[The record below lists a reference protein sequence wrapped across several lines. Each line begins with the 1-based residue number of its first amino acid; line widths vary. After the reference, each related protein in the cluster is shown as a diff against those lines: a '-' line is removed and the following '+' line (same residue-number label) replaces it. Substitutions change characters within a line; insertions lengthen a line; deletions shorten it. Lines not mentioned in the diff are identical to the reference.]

1 MLLPFVRELFADVEK
16 LPAFT
21 RVASHLKEG
30 TGRIGVSGLTPT
42 AKALLLVLF
51 QRAAGRP
58 LIFVTNDN
66 RAVEDFVPVL
76 RGFAELTSACD
87 PESVVALPAR
97 DVLPYQNLSPHP
109 ELQEER
115 ATALWKIATGTASIV
130 VTAVAAAAIRLR
142 AADYYTDLARRLRRG
157 ESFDIDTLLA
167 HLNTVGY
174 VSTDVVEMPG
184 QYTSRGGILDVYS
197 PEADRPLRVEFFGDE
212 VDSIR
217 KFDPASQRSST
228 PVDEA
233 LLLPLT
239 ETPVHEELLG
249 AIHTRLSGKRIVAS
263 GAPGS
268 EETVEAAVRSGGVTV
283 FPGWE
288 FYAPVAGAQ
297 SNLFDLLPRAA
308 VLLDEPDQLRQELD
322 RFWTRVGEAHER
334 SGVGNLVRPEELYL
348 PPDDWWDQ
356 IARLRGADL
365 EHLGITRLQNQDQ
378 DQDEDQDQN
387 QNQNQNKDEPER
399 EDRAITFLAQPAPR
413 FHGAVPAMLEAVQ
426 KLTAEGRQVLLA
438 VPNTGEIERLA
449 DMFTEYNVSFRLG
462 SRTRSGESYAD
473 ETSYFAGE
481 VFTTTL
487 AKAYIPDG
495 VLFPEAHLA
504 IFGGRDL
511 FDESDA
517 VASRPQRQKSKV
529 SAFLSD
535 FRDLQV
541 GDYVVHVEHGIGQY
555 QGLKEINHGDGPAE
569 FMLLEFAEA
578 ARLYVPLTRLDLVQK
593 YRSSEGAK
601 PALSH
606 LGTAAWT
613 KTKARVRKAMKD
625 MADELLK
632 LYAERK
638 TAEGHAFPP
647 GTEWFREFEDAF
659 EFSETE
665 DQAQAIKDVVRDME
679 TAQPMDR
686 LLCGDVGYGK
696 TEVAMRAAFKAV
708 SDNKQVAVLAP
719 TTVLAFQHYE
729 TFKQRFAAFPVTIE
743 MISRF
748 RNAKQQKD
756 ILQKTETGK
765 IDVLIGTHRILSKD
779 LKFSDL
785 GLLIVDEEQRFGV
798 RHKER
803 IKQMRKQV
811 DVLTMSATPIPRTL
825 HMSLVGLRD
834 MSVIE
839 TPPKDRMAIQTVVAN
854 WDEKLIQS
862 ALEQELER
870 GGQVYFVHNRVDS
883 IWEIAAKLQTLVPK
897 ARITVGHGQM
907 SEGELEKVMLK
918 FMHHEA
924 DILVATTI
932 IENGLDIPLCNTIL
946 INRADRL
953 GLSELY
959 QLRGRVGRSNRRAYA
974 YLLLPPEIELTPIAR
989 RRLAA
994 LKEFSDLGAG
1004 FKIAALDLELRGAG
1018 NLLGGEQSGHIE
1030 AIGFELYTQMLERA
1044 VREMKGEAAP
1054 DEAETQLNLGLNIRV
1069 PGDYI
1074 PEENQRLQMYKR
1086 VARVETESQLS
1097 DVAAELE
1104 DRYGPPPP
1112 AVRNLLDYA
1121 SLKLL
1126 CMRVGV
1132 NSIERKRDFV
1142 SFKFRQTAIVDPEQL
1157 ARFVSAQ
1164 RGAQFTPDGMLKF
1177 VLKPAAAQEVL
1188 RALRAI
1194 LEQLATVE
1202 TTSEVRSPATESIS

>member
-1 MLLPFVRELFADVEK
+1 MLLPFVRELFVDVEK
-16 LPAFT
+16 LPAFA

-30 TGRIGVSGLTPT
+30 TERIRVSGLTPT
-42 AKALLLVLF
+42 AKALLLVQL

-58 LIFVTNDN
+58 LIFVVNDN
-66 RAVEDFVPVL
+66 RAVEDFLPVL
-76 RGFAELTSACD
+76 RGFSELTSAGD
-87 PESVVALPAR
+87 PDSIISLPAR
-97 DVLPYQNLSPHP
+97 DVLPFQNLSPHP

-115 ATALWKIATGTASIV
+115 ATALWKIATGSVSIV
-130 VTAVAAAAIRLR
+130 ISPIAATAIRLR
-142 AADYYTDLARRLRRG
+142 SNEYYSDLARTIRRG
-157 ESFDIDTLLA
+157 ESFDLDALLA

-174 VSTDVVEMPG
+174 TATDVVEMPG
-184 QYTSRGGILDVYS
+184 QYAVRGGILDVYS
-197 PEADRPLRVEFFGDE
+197 PEADRPLRIEFFGDE
-212 VDSIR
+212 ADSIR
-217 KFDPASQRSST
+217 KFDPSSQRSSN

-239 ETPVHEELLG
+239 ETPVSEHLLG
-249 AIHTRLSGKRIVAS
+249 AIHTRLSGKRIV
-263 GAPGS
+263 GN
-268 EETVEAAVRSGGVTV
+268 EEIVEAAVRAGGVNV

-288 FYAPVAGAQ
+288 FYTPVAGAD
-297 SNLFDLLPRAA
+297 STIFDLIPHAA
-308 VLLDEPDQLRQELD
+308 VLLDETDQLKQEFD
-322 RFWTRVGEAHER
+322 RFWTRVAEAHER
-334 SGVGNLVRPEELYL
+334 SGVGNLVRPEDLYL
-348 PPDDWWDQ
+348 PPEDWWHKTST
-356 IARLRGADL
+356 LPGADI
-365 EHLGITRLQNQDQ
+365 EHLGITRSLD
-378 DQDEDQDQN
+378 DAAEVS
-387 QNQNQNKDEPER
+387 
-399 EDRAITFLAQPAPR
+399 FLSQPSPR
-413 FHGAVPAMLEAVQ
+413 FHGAIPAMLEEVQ
-426 KLTAEGRQVLLA
+426 KLNSDGKRVLFA
-438 VPNTGEIERLA
+438 VPNTGEVERLA
-449 DMFTEYNVSFRLG
+449 DVFTEYNVSFRLG

-481 VFTTTL
+481 ILTTTL
-487 AKAYIPDG
+487 ATAYIPEG
-495 VLFPEAHLA
+495 VLLPDANLA
-504 IFGGRDL
+504 IFGSRDL
-511 FDESDA
+511 FDESDT
-517 VASRPQRQKSKV
+517 VASRPQRSKSKV

-555 QGLKEINHGDGPAE
+555 HGLKEINHGDGPAE
-569 FMLLEFAEA
+569 FMLLEFADA

-601 PALSH
+601 PVLSH
-606 LGTAAWT
+606 LGTQAWS
-613 KTKARVRKAMKD
+613 KTKSRVKKAMKD

-638 TAEGHAFPP
+638 TAVGHAFPP
-647 GTEWFREFEDAF
+647 GNEWFREFEDAF
-659 EFSETE
+659 EFNETE
-665 DQAQAIKDVVRDME
+665 DQAQAIKDVIKDME
-679 TAQPMDR
+679 SSQPMDR

-696 TEVAMRAAFKAV
+696 TEVSMRAAFKAIA
-708 SDNKQVAVLAP
+708 DNKQVAVLAP

-729 TFKQRFAAFPVTIE
+729 TFKQRFAPFPYHH
-743 MISRF
+743 
-748 RNAKQQKD
+748 RNDQPLPFSETAKE
-756 ILQKTETGK
+756 ILQKTEAGK

-779 LKFSDL
+779 IKFSDL

-839 TPPKDRMAIQTVVAN
+839 TPPKDRMAIQTVVAS

-862 ALEQELER
+862 SIEQELER
-870 GGQVYFVHNRVDS
+870 GGQVYFVHNRVDT
-883 IWEIAAKLQTLVPK
+883 IFEIAAKIQALVPK
-897 ARITVGHGQM
+897 ARIIVGHGQM
-907 SEGELEKVMLK
+907 SEGELEKVMFK

-924 DILVATTI
+924 DILVSTTI

-1018 NLLGGEQSGHIE
+1018 NMLGGEQSGHIE

-1044 VREMKGEAAP
+1044 VREMKGEASP
-1054 DEAETQLNLGLNIRV
+1054 DEAGTQLNLGLNIRI
-1069 PGDYI
+1069 PGSYV

-1086 VARVETESQLS
+1086 VARVETESQLT
-1097 DVAAELE
+1097 DVAGELQ

-1126 CMRVGV
+1126 CMKVGV
-1132 NSIERKRDFV
+1132 NAIERKRDSV
-1142 SFKFRQTAIVDPEQL
+1142 TLKFQQNAAVDPEQL

-1177 VLKPAAAQEVL
+1177 VLKATAPEEVL
-1188 RALRAI
+1188 RTLRTI
-1194 LEQLATVE
+1194 LEQLAN
-1202 TTSEVRSPATESIS
+1202 TESSTPAHTASQV

>member
-1 MLLPFVRELFADVEK
+1 MLLPFVRELFVDVQK
-16 LPAFT
+16 LPAFA

-30 TGRIGVSGLTPT
+30 TGRMRVSGLTPT

-51 QRAAGRP
+51 RRFAGRP
-58 LIFVTNDN
+58 LIFVVKDN
-66 RAVEDFVPVL
+66 HAVEEFVPML
-76 RGFAELTSACD
+76 RGFCELTSACD
-87 PESVVALPAR
+87 SESIVALPAR
-97 DVLPYQNLSPHP
+97 DVLPFQNLSPHP

-115 ATALWKIATGTASIV
+115 ATALWKIATGAATIV
-130 VTAVAAAAIRLR
+130 VSPVAATAIRLR
-142 AADYYTDLARRLRRG
+142 SSDYYTDLARTIRRG
-157 ESFDIDTLLA
+157 ESFDLDSLLA

-174 VSTDVVEMPG
+174 TSTDVVEMPG
-184 QYTSRGGILDVYS
+184 QYAVRGGILDVYS
-197 PEADRPLRVEFFGDE
+197 PEADRPLRIEFFGDE
-212 VDSIR
+212 ADSIR
-217 KFDPASQRSST
+217 KFDPTSQRSST

-239 ETPVHEELLG
+239 ETPVSEHLLG
-249 AIHTRLSGKRIVAS
+249 AIHTRLSGKRIE
-263 GAPGS
+263 GS
-268 EETVEAAVRSGGVTV
+268 EEIVEAAVRAGGLNV

-288 FYAPVAGAQ
+288 FYSPVAGAD
-297 SNLFDLLPRAA
+297 STVFDLMPRAA
-308 VLLDEPDQLRQELD
+308 VLVDETDQLKQEFD
-322 RFWTRVGEAHER
+322 RFWTRVADAHER
-334 SGVGNLVRPEELYL
+334 SGVGNLVCPEDLYVQQ
-348 PPDDWWDQ
+348 DDWWEK
-356 IARLRGADL
+356 ISTLPGADV
-365 EHLGITRLQNQDQ
+365 EHLGITRSLD
-378 DQDEDQDQN
+378 DPSEVS
-387 QNQNQNKDEPER
+387 
-399 EDRAITFLAQPAPR
+399 FLTQPSPR
-413 FHGAVPAMLEAVQ
+413 FHGAVPAMLEEVQ
-426 KLTAEGRQVLLA
+426 KLNADGKRVLFA
-438 VPNTGEIERLA
+438 VPNIGEVERLA
-449 DMFTEYNVSFRLG
+449 DVFTEYNVSFKLG
-462 SRTRSGESYAD
+462 SRTRGGESYAD

-481 VFTTTL
+481 ILTTTL
-487 AKAYIPDG
+487 ATAYVPDG
-495 VLFPEAHLA
+495 VLLPEANLA
-504 IFGGRDL
+504 IFGSRDL

-517 VASRPQRQKSKV
+517 VASRPQRSKSKV

-569 FMLLEFAEA
+569 FMLLEFAEG

-601 PALSH
+601 PVLSH
-606 LGTAAWT
+606 LGTAAWS
-613 KTKARVRKAMKD
+613 KTKSRVRKAMKD

-638 TAEGHAFPP
+638 TAVGHAFPP
-647 GTEWFREFEDAF
+647 GNEWFREFEDAF

-665 DQAQAIKDVVRDME
+665 DQAQAIKDVIRDME
-679 TAQPMDR
+679 STQPMDR

-696 TEVAMRAAFKAV
+696 TEVAMRAAFKAIA
-708 SDNKQVAVLAP
+708 DNKQVAVLAP
-719 TTVLAFQHYE
+719 TTVLAFQHFE
-729 TFKQRFAAFPVTIE
+729 TFKQRFAPFPVTIE

-748 RNAKQQKD
+748 RSPKQQKE
-756 ILQKTETGK
+756 ILQKTEAGK

-779 LKFSDL
+779 IKFSDL

-839 TPPKDRMAIQTVVAN
+839 TPPKDRMAIQTVVAS

-862 ALEQELER
+862 AIEQELER
-870 GGQVYFVHNRVDS
+870 GGQVYFVHNRVDT
-883 IWEIAAKLQTLVPK
+883 IWEIAAKLQALVPK
-897 ARITVGHGQM
+897 ARIIVGHGQM

-924 DILVATTI
+924 DILVSTTI

-959 QLRGRVGRSNRRAYA
+959 QLRGRVGRSSRRAYA
-974 YLLLPPEIELTPIAR
+974 YLMLPPEVELTPIAR

-1018 NLLGGEQSGHIE
+1018 NMLGGEQSGHIE

-1044 VREMKGEAAP
+1044 VREMKGEAGP
-1054 DEAETQLNLGLNIRV
+1054 DEAETQLNLGLNIRI
-1069 PGDYI
+1069 PADYV

-1086 VARVETESQLS
+1086 VARVETESQLN
-1097 DVAAELE
+1097 DVAAELQ

-1132 NSIERKRDFV
+1132 NAIERKRDSV
-1142 SFKFRQTAIVDPEQL
+1142 TLKFQQNAAVDPEQL
-1157 ARFVSAQ
+1157 ARFVAAQ

-1177 VLKPAAAQEVL
+1177 VLKATAAEEVL
-1188 RALRAI
+1188 RSLRTT
-1194 LEQLATVE
+1194 LEQLASAE
-1202 TTSEVRSPATESIS
+1202 TASAVRSASGPT

>member
-1 MLLPFVRELFADVEK
+1 MSMLLPFVRELFVDVEK
-16 LPAFT
+16 LPAFA

-30 TGRIGVSGLTPT
+30 TGRIRVSGLTPT

-51 QRAAGRP
+51 QRAAQRP
-58 LIFVTNDN
+58 IIFVVNDN
-66 RAVEDFVPVL
+66 RAVEDFLPVL
-76 RGFAELTSACD
+76 RGFCELTAACD
-87 PESVVALPAR
+87 PDSVISLPAR

-115 ATALWKIATGTASIV
+115 ATALWKIATGAASIV
-130 VTAVAAAAIRLR
+130 VTPVAATAIRLHSR
-142 AADYYTDLARRLRRG
+142 DYYTDLARTIRRG
-157 ESFDIDTLLA
+157 ESFDLESLLA

-174 VSTDVVEMPG
+174 TSTDVVEMPG
-184 QYTSRGGILDVYS
+184 QYAVRGGILDVYS
-197 PEADRPLRVEFFGDE
+197 PEADRPLRIEFFGDE
-212 VDSIR
+212 ADSIR
-217 KFDPASQRSST
+217 KFDPTSQRSSN

-239 ETPVHEELLG
+239 ETPVSEHLLA
-249 AIHTRLSGKRIVAS
+249 AIHTRLSGKRIT
-263 GAPGS
+263 GN
-268 EETVEAAVRSGGVTV
+268 EEIVEAAIRSGGLNV

-288 FYAPVAGAQ
+288 FYSPVAGAT
-297 SNLFDLLPRAA
+297 STIFDLIPRAA
-308 VLLDEPDQLRQELD
+308 VLLDEPDQLTQEFD
-322 RFWTRVGEAHER
+322 RFWTRVTEAHER
-334 SGVGNLVRPEELYL
+334 SGVGNLVRPEDLYI
-348 PPDDWWDQ
+348 PPDDWWSKT
-356 IARLRGADL
+356 AALPGADV
-365 EHLGITRLQNQDQ
+365 EHLGITRNLDDSSQVS
-378 DQDEDQDQN
+378 
-387 QNQNQNKDEPER
+387 
-399 EDRAITFLAQPAPR
+399 FLTQPSPR
-413 FHGAVPAMLEAVQ
+413 FHGAVPAMLAEAQ
-426 KLTAEGRQVLLA
+426 KLNADGKRVLFA
-438 VPNTGEIERLA
+438 VPNTGEVERLA
-449 DMFTEYNVSFRLG
+449 DVFTEYNVSFKLG
-462 SRTRSGESYAD
+462 SRTRGGDSFAD

-481 VFTTTL
+481 VLTTTL
-487 AKAYIPDG
+487 ATAYIPEG
-495 VLFPEAHLA
+495 VLLPESNLA
-504 IFGGRDL
+504 IFGSRDL
-511 FDESDA
+511 FDESES
-517 VASRPQRQKSKV
+517 VASRPQRSKSKV

-593 YRSSEGAK
+593 YRSAEGAK
-601 PALSH
+601 PVLSH
-606 LGTAAWT
+606 LGTQAWS
-613 KTKARVRKAMKD
+613 KTKSRVKKAMKD

-638 TAEGHAFPP
+638 TAVGHAFPP
-647 GTEWFREFEDAF
+647 GNEWFREFEDAF

-665 DQAQAIKDVVRDME
+665 DQAQAIKDVIRDME
-679 TAQPMDR
+679 STQPMDR

-696 TEVAMRAAFKAV
+696 TEVSMRAAFKAIA
-708 SDNKQVAVLAP
+708 DNKQVAVLAP

-729 TFKQRFAAFPVTIE
+729 TFKQRFAPFPVTIE

-748 RNAKQQKD
+748 RTPKQQKE
-756 ILQKTETGK
+756 ILQKTEAGK
-765 IDVLIGTHRILSKD
+765 IDILIGTHRILSKD
-779 LKFSDL
+779 IKFSDL

-839 TPPKDRMAIQTVVAN
+839 TPPKDRMAIQTVVAG

-862 ALEQELER
+862 AIEQELER
-870 GGQVYFVHNRVDS
+870 GGQVYFVHNRVDT
-883 IWEIAAKLQTLVPK
+883 IWEIAAKLQALVPP
-897 ARITVGHGQM
+897 ARIIVGHGQM

-924 DILVATTI
+924 DILVSTTI

-974 YLLLPPEIELTPIAR
+974 YLMLPPEIELTPIAR

-1018 NLLGGEQSGHIE
+1018 NMLGGEQSGHIE

-1054 DEAETQLNLGLNIRV
+1054 DEAETQLNLGLNIRI
-1069 PGDYI
+1069 PADYV

-1086 VARVETESQLS
+1086 VARVETESQLT
-1097 DVAAELE
+1097 DVFAELQ

-1126 CMRVGV
+1126 CMKVGV
-1132 NSIERKRDFV
+1132 NAIERKRDFV
-1142 SFKFRQTAIVDPEQL
+1142 TLKFQQNAAVDPEQL

-1177 VLKPAAAQEVL
+1177 VLKATAADEVL
-1188 RALRAI
+1188 RALRTI
-1194 LEQLATVE
+1194 LEQLATSE
-1202 TTSEVRSPATESIS
+1202 TASEVQSD

>member
-1 MLLPFVRELFADVEK
+1 MLLPFVRELFTDVEM

-30 TGRIGVSGLTPT
+30 TGRFRVSGLTPT

-51 QRAAGRP
+51 QRTAARP
-58 LIFVTNDN
+58 LIFVVNDN
-66 RAVEDFVPVL
+66 RAAEDFVPVL
-76 RGFAELTSACD
+76 RSFCELTAACD
-87 PESVVALPAR
+87 PDSVISLPAR
-97 DVLPYQNLSPHP
+97 DVLPFQNLSPHP

-115 ATALWKIATGTASIV
+115 ATALWKIATGSASIV
-130 VTAVAAAAIRLR
+130 VSPVAATAIRLR
-142 AADYYTDLARRLRRG
+142 SSDYYADLARTIRRG
-157 ESFDIDTLLA
+157 ESFDLEALLG

-174 VSTDVVEMPG
+174 TSTDVVEMPG
-184 QYTSRGGILDVYS
+184 QYAVRGGILDVYS
-197 PEADRPLRVEFFGDE
+197 PEADRPLRIEFFGDE
-212 VDSIR
+212 ADSIR
-217 KFDPASQRSST
+217 KFDPASQRSSN

-239 ETPVHEELLG
+239 ETPVSEHLLG
-249 AIHTRLSGKRIVAS
+249 AIHTRLSGKRIV
-263 GAPGS
+263 GN
-268 EETVEAAVRSGGVTV
+268 EEIVEAAVRAGGVNV

-288 FYAPVAGAQ
+288 FYSPVAGAD
-297 SNLFDLLPRAA
+297 SSIFDLLPSAA
-308 VLLDEPDQLRQELD
+308 VLLDETDQLQQEFD
-322 RFWTRVGEAHER
+322 RFWTRVAEAHER
-334 SGVGNLVRPEELYL
+334 SGVGNLVRPEDLYL
-348 PPDDWWDQ
+348 PPDAWWQ
-356 IARLRGADL
+356 KTANLPGADI
-365 EHLGITRLQNQDQ
+365 EHLGITRSL
-378 DQDEDQDQN
+378 E
-387 QNQNQNKDEPER
+387 EE
-399 EDRAITFLAQPAPR
+399 AVSFLTQPSPR
-413 FHGAVPAMLEAVQ
+413 FHGAVPAMLAEVQ
-426 KLTAEGRQVLLA
+426 KLNADGKRVLFA
-438 VPNTGEIERLA
+438 VPNTGEVERLA
-449 DMFTEYNVSFRLG
+449 DVFTEYNVSFRLG
-462 SRTRSGESYAD
+462 SRTRGGESYAD
-473 ETSYFAGE
+473 ETSYFAGA
-481 VFTTTL
+481 VLTTTL
-487 AKAYIPDG
+487 ATAYIPEG
-495 VLFPEAHLA
+495 VLLPEANLA
-504 IFGGRDL
+504 VFGARDL
-511 FDESDA
+511 FDESES
-517 VASRPQRQKSKV
+517 VASRPQRAKSKV

-569 FMLLEFAEA
+569 FMLLEFAEG

-601 PALSH
+601 PVLSH
-606 LGTAAWT
+606 LGTAAWS
-613 KTKARVRKAMKD
+613 KTKSRVRKAMKD

-638 TAEGHAFPP
+638 TAVGHAFPP
-647 GTEWFREFEDAF
+647 GNEWFREFEDAF
-659 EFSETE
+659 EFNETE
-665 DQAQAIKDVVRDME
+665 DQGQAIKDVIRDME
-679 TAQPMDR
+679 SPQPMDR

-696 TEVAMRAAFKAV
+696 TEVAMRAAFKAI

-719 TTVLAFQHYE
+719 TTVLAFQHFE
-729 TFKQRFAAFPVTIE
+729 TFKQRFAPFPVTVE

-748 RNAKQQKD
+748 RSPKQQKE
-756 ILQKTETGK
+756 ILQKTEAGK
-765 IDVLIGTHRILSKD
+765 IDILIGTHRILSKD
-779 LKFSDL
+779 IKFSDL

-839 TPPKDRMAIQTVVAN
+839 TPPKDRMAIQTVVAS

-862 ALEQELER
+862 AIEQELER
-870 GGQVYFVHNRVDS
+870 GGQVYFVHNRVDT
-883 IWEIAAKLQTLVPK
+883 IWEIAAKLQALVPSAK
-897 ARITVGHGQM
+897 IIVGHGQM

-924 DILVATTI
+924 DILVSTTI

-959 QLRGRVGRSNRRAYA
+959 QLRGRVGRSSRRAYA
-974 YLLLPPEIELTPIAR
+974 YLMLPPEIELTPIAR

-1018 NLLGGEQSGHIE
+1018 NMLGGEQSGHIE

-1054 DEAETQLNLGLNIRV
+1054 DEAETQLNLGLNIRI
-1069 PGDYI
+1069 PADYV

-1086 VARVETESQLS
+1086 VARVETESQLT
-1097 DVAAELE
+1097 DVSAELQ

-1126 CMRVGV
+1126 CMKVGV
-1132 NSIERKRDFV
+1132 NAIERKRDFV
-1142 SFKFRQTAIVDPEQL
+1142 TLKFRQDATVDPEQL
-1157 ARFVSAQ
+1157 ARFVSTQ

-1177 VLKPAAAQEVL
+1177 ALKATAAEEVL
-1188 RALRAI
+1188 RALRTV
-1194 LEQLATVE
+1194 LEQLANTE
-1202 TTSEVRSPATESIS
+1202 AASEVGSNAGRNAPE

>member
-16 LPAFT
+16 LSAFA
-21 RVASHLKEG
+21 RVASHLREG
-30 TGRIGVSGLTPT
+30 TGRTRVSGLTPT
-42 AKALLLVLF
+42 AKALLLVLL
-51 QRAAGRP
+51 QRRAERP
-58 LIFVTNDN
+58 LIFVVNDN
-66 RAVEDFVPVL
+66 RAVEEFIPIL
-76 RGFAELTSACD
+76 RGFCELTAACD
-87 PESVVALPAR
+87 PEAVVSLPAR
-97 DVLPYQNLSPHP
+97 DVLPFQNLSPHP

-130 VTAVAAAAIRLR
+130 VTPVAATAIRLR
-142 AADYYTDLARRLRRG
+142 AAEFYTDLARTIRRG
-157 ESFDIDTLLA
+157 ESLDTDALLA

-174 VSTDVVEMPG
+174 SPADVVEMPG
-184 QYTSRGGILDVYS
+184 QYALRGGILDVYS
-197 PEADRPLRVEFFGDE
+197 PEAERPVRIEFFGDE

-217 KFDPASQRSST
+217 RFDPASQRSST

-239 ETPVHEELLG
+239 ETPVSDHLLA
-249 AIHTRLSGKRIVAS
+249 AIHTRLSGKRIVGS
-263 GAPGS
+263 GEPGS
-268 EETVEAAVRSGGVTV
+268 EEIVEAAIRAGGVTV

-288 FYAPVAGAQ
+288 FYAPVAGADRTI
-297 SNLFDLLPRAA
+297 FDLLPRNA
-308 VLLDEPDQLRQELD
+308 VLLDEPEQLHQEFD
-322 RFWTRVGEAHER
+322 RFWARVEEMHER
-334 SGVGNLVRPEELYL
+334 SGVGNLVRPEDLYL
-348 PPDDWWDQ
+348 PPDDWWKKLVT
-356 IARLRGADL
+356 IPGADI
-365 EHLGITRLQNQDQ
+365 EHLGIAHPDG
-378 DQDEDQDQN
+378 DS
-387 QNQNQNKDEPER
+387 PS
-399 EDRAITFLAQPAPR
+399 ATFLSQPASR
-413 FHGAVPAMLEAVQ
+413 FHGAVPAMLQQVQ
-426 KLTAEGRQVLLA
+426 KLRQENMQVLLA
-438 VPNTGEIERLA
+438 VPNNGEVERLA
-449 DMFTEYNVSFRLG
+449 DIFTEYNVSFRLG
-462 SRTRSGESYAD
+462 TRTRGGESYAD
-473 ETSYFAGE
+473 ETSYFAGD
-481 VFTTTL
+481 VLTTTL

-495 VLFPEAHLA
+495 VVFPEANLA
-504 IFGGRDL
+504 IFGARDL
-511 FDESDA
+511 FDESDT
-517 VASRPQRQKSKV
+517 VATRPQRQKSKV

-555 QGLKEINHGDGPAE
+555 QGLKEINQGDGNAE
-569 FMLLEFAEA
+569 FMLLEYADA
-578 ARLYVPLTRLDLVQK
+578 ARLYVPLTRLDLIQK

-601 PALSH
+601 PALSS
-606 LGTAAWT
+606 LGTAAWS

-638 TAEGHAFPP
+638 TAVGHAFPP
-647 GTEWFREFEDAF
+647 GNEWVREFEDAF
-659 EFSETE
+659 EFNETE
-665 DQAQAIKDVVRDME
+665 DQAQAIADVTRDME
-679 TAQPMDR
+679 STQPMDR

-708 SDNKQVAVLAP
+708 GDNRQVALLAP

-748 RNAKQQKD
+748 RNAKQQKE
-756 ILQKTETGK
+756 ILQKTEAGK
-765 IDVLIGTHRILSKD
+765 IDILIGTHRILSKD
-779 LKFSDL
+779 IKFSDL

-839 TPPKDRMAIQTVVAN
+839 TPPKDRMAIQTIVAN

-862 ALEQELER
+862 AIEQELER
-870 GGQVYFVHNRVDS
+870 GGQVYFVHNRVES
-883 IWEIAAKLQTLVPK
+883 IWEIAAKLQTMVPK
-897 ARITVGHGQM
+897 ARVAVGHGQM

-959 QLRGRVGRSNRRAYA
+959 QLRGRVGRSSRRAYA
-974 YLLLPPEIELTPIAR
+974 YLLLPSEIELTPIAR

-1054 DEAETQLNLGLNIRV
+1054 DEAETQLNLGLNIRI
-1069 PGDYI
+1069 PGDYV

-1086 VARVETESQLS
+1086 VARVETESQLG
-1097 DVAAELE
+1097 DVGAELE
-1104 DRYGPPPP
+1104 DRYGPPPS

-1132 NSIERKRDFV
+1132 NAIDRKREMV
-1142 SFKFRQTAIVDPEQL
+1142 TFKFRQNATVDPEQL

-1177 VLKPAAAQEVL
+1177 GLKATAAEEVL
-1188 RALRAI
+1188 RALRTV
-1194 LEQLATVE
+1194 LEQLATAD
-1202 TTSEVRSPATESIS
+1202 TPATEPDGATEPLKTKRE

>member
-21 RVASHLKEG
+21 RVSSHLKEG
-30 TGRIGVSGLTPT
+30 SGRISVSGLTPT

-51 QRAAGRP
+51 RRSTDRP
-58 LIFVTNDN
+58 LILVVNDN
-66 RAVEDFVPVL
+66 RTLEDFVPLL
-76 RGFAELTSACD
+76 RGFAELTAACD
-87 PESVVALPAR
+87 PEDVVALPAR
-97 DVLPYQNLSPHP
+97 DVLPFQNLSPHP

-115 ATALWKIATGTASIV
+115 ATALWKIATGKASIV
-130 VTAVAAAAIRLR
+130 VSPVAATTIRLQ
-142 AADYYTDLARRLRRG
+142 AAEYYADLARTVHRG
-157 ESFDIDTLLA
+157 ESFELDNLLA

-174 VSTDVVEMPG
+174 ASADVVEMPG
-184 QYTSRGGILDVYS
+184 QYALRGGILDVYS
-197 PEADRPLRVEFFGDE
+197 PEAERPVRIEFFGDE
-212 VDSIR
+212 VESIR
-217 KFDPASQRSST
+217 RFDPASQRSSN
-228 PVDEA
+228 PIDEA

-239 ETPVHEELLG
+239 ETPVSDQLLG
-249 AIHTRLSGKRIVAS
+249 AIHTRLSGKRIT
-263 GAPGS
+263 GQ
-268 EETVEAAVRSGGVTV
+268 EEIVEAAVRSGGVTT

-288 FYAPVAGAQ
+288 FYAPVAGGEHTVFE
-297 SNLFDLLPRAA
+297 LMPHAA
-308 VLLDEPDQLRQELD
+308 VLLDEPELLRQEFD
-322 RFWTRVGEAHER
+322 RFWTRVEEAHER
-334 SGVGNLVRPEELYL
+334 SGVGNLVRPEDLYL
-348 PPDDWWDQ
+348 APDDWWHKV
-356 IARLRGADL
+356 ATLTGADV
-365 EHLGITRLQNQDQ
+365 EHLGITRSENADS
-378 DQDEDQDQN
+378 
-387 QNQNQNKDEPER
+387 
-399 EDRAITFLAQPAPR
+399 AITFLTQPAPR
-413 FHGAVPAMLEAVQ
+413 FHGAVPAMLEQVQ
-426 KLTAEGRQVLLA
+426 KFNLDNKQVLLA
-438 VPNTGEIERLA
+438 VPNTGEVERLA
-449 DMFTEYNVSFRLG
+449 DIFTEYNASFRLG
-462 SRTRSGESYAD
+462 SRTRGGESYAD

-481 VFTTTL
+481 VLSTTL
-487 AKAYIPDG
+487 AKAYVPDG
-495 VLFPEAHLA
+495 VVFPEANLA
-504 IFGGRDL
+504 ILGARDL
-511 FDESDA
+511 FDESDT
-517 VASRPQRQKSKV
+517 VASRPGRQKSKV

-555 QGLKEINHGDGPAE
+555 QGLKEINQGDGNAE
-569 FMLLEFAEA
+569 FMLLEYADG
-578 ARLYVPLTRLDLVQK
+578 ARLYVPLTRLDLIQK

-601 PALSH
+601 PTLNH
-606 LGTAAWT
+606 LGTQAWA

-625 MADELLK
+625 MTEELLK
-632 LYAERK
+632 LYAQRK
-638 TAEGHAFPP
+638 MAEGHAFPS
-647 GTEWFREFEDAF
+647 GSEFVREFEDAF
-659 EFSETE
+659 EFNETE
-665 DQAQAIKDVVRDME
+665 DQAQAIADVTRDME
-679 TAQPMDR
+679 STLPMDR

-729 TFKQRFAAFPVTIE
+729 TFKQRFGPFPVTIE

-748 RNAKQQKD
+748 RNAKQQKE
-756 ILQKTETGK
+756 ILQKSETGK
-765 IDVLIGTHRILSKD
+765 IDILIGTHRILSKD
-779 LKFSDL
+779 LKFADL

-825 HMSLVGLRD
+825 HMSLIGLRD

-839 TPPKDRMAIQTVVAN
+839 TPPKDRMAIQTVVAS
-854 WDEKLIQS
+854 WDDKLIQT
-862 ALEQELER
+862 AVEQELER
-870 GGQVYFVHNRVDS
+870 GGQVYFVHNRVDT
-883 IWEIAAKLQTLVPK
+883 IWEIAAKLQEFVPK
-897 ARITVGHGQM
+897 ARILVGHGQM
-907 SEGELEKVMLK
+907 GETELEKVMLG

-974 YLLLPPEIELTPIAR
+974 YLLIPKEVELTPIAR

-1044 VREMKGEAAP
+1044 VREMKGEAGP
-1054 DEAETQLNLGLNIRV
+1054 DEAETQLNLGLNIRINA
-1069 PGDYI
+1069 DYI

-1086 VARVETESQLS
+1086 VARVETESQLG
-1097 DVAAELE
+1097 DVSAELQ
-1104 DRYGPPPP
+1104 DRYGPPP
-1112 AVRNLLDYA
+1112 ATVRNLLDYA

-1126 CMRVGV
+1126 CIRVGV
-1132 NSIERKRDFV
+1132 NAIERKRDSV
-1142 SFKFRQTAIVDPEQL
+1142 TFKFRQNAAIDPEKL
-1157 ARFVSAQ
+1157 ARFVSTQ

-1177 VLKPAAAQEVL
+1177 ALKAAAADEVL
-1188 RALRAI
+1188 QALRTV
-1194 LEQLATVE
+1194 LEQLASE
-1202 TTSEVRSPATESIS
+1202 EAASEVEPKANENVPGGR

>member
-1 MLLPFVRELFADVEK
+1 MLLPFVRELFTDVEL
-16 LPAFT
+16 LPGFT

-30 TGRIGVSGLTPT
+30 TGRIRVSGLSAT
-42 AKALLLVLF
+42 AKALLLVLLR
-51 QRAAGRP
+51 RAAERP
-58 LIFVTNDN
+58 LLVVVHDN
-66 RAVEDFVPVL
+66 RAIEDFTPVL
-76 RGFAELTSACD
+76 RGFCELTAACD
-87 PESVVALPAR
+87 PEAVVSLPAR
-97 DVLPYQNLSPHP
+97 DVLPFQNLSPHP

-115 ATALWKIATGTASIV
+115 ATALWKIATGRASIV
-130 VTAVAAAAIRLR
+130 VAPIAATAILQRSAE
-142 AADYYTDLARRLRRG
+142 YYTDLARALRRG
-157 ESFDIDTLLA
+157 ESFDVENLLA

-174 VSTDVVEMPG
+174 AAADVVEMPG
-184 QYTSRGGILDVYS
+184 QYALRGGILDVYS
-197 PEADRPLRVEFFGDE
+197 PEAERPVRVEFFGDE

-217 KFDPASQRSST
+217 RFDPTSQRSSNPT
-228 PVDEA
+228 DEA

-239 ETPVHEELLG
+239 ETPVNDQLLG
-249 AIHTRLSGKRIVAS
+249 AIHTRLSGKRIT
-263 GAPGS
+263 GTT
-268 EETVEAAVRSGGVTV
+268 EEIVEAAIRSGGVTV

-288 FYAPVAGAQ
+288 FYAPVAGADRTV
-297 SNLFDLLPRAA
+297 FDLLPQAA
-308 VLLDEPDQLRQELD
+308 VLLDEPDLLRSEFD
-322 RFWTRVGEAHER
+322 RFWTRVGEMHER
-334 SGVGNLVRPEELYL
+334 SGVGNLVRPQDLYL
-348 PPDDWWDQ
+348 PPEGWWKKVR
-356 IARLRGADL
+356 ALTGADL
-365 EHLGITRLQNQDQ
+365 EHLGITHAEETSSL
-378 DQDEDQDQN
+378 
-387 QNQNQNKDEPER
+387 
-399 EDRAITFLAQPAPR
+399 TFRTQPTPR
-413 FHGAVPAMLEAVQ
+413 FHGAVPAMLEEVQ
-426 KLTAEGRQVLLA
+426 KLTAAGNQVLFS
-438 VPNTGEIERLA
+438 VPNTGEVERLA
-449 DMFTEYNVSFRLG
+449 DVFTEYNVSFKLG
-462 SRTRSGESYAD
+462 SRTRGGESYAD

-481 VFTTTL
+481 VHTTTL
-487 AKAYIPDG
+487 AKAYLPDG
-495 VLFPEAHLA
+495 VLFPDAHLA
-504 IFGGRDL
+504 IFGSRDL
-511 FDESDA
+511 FDESET

-555 QGLKEINHGDGPAE
+555 QGLKEINQGNGNAE
-569 FMLLEFAEA
+569 FMLLEYAEG
-578 ARLYVPLTRLDLVQK
+578 ARLYVPLTRLDLIQK

-606 LGTAAWT
+606 LGTQAWA

-625 MADELLK
+625 MTEELLK
-632 LYAERK
+632 LYASRK
-638 TAEGHAFPP
+638 VAHGHAFRADD
-647 GTEWFREFEDAF
+647 EFVREFEDAF

-665 DQAQAIKDVVRDME
+665 DQAQAIADVMRDME
-679 TAQPMDR
+679 STQPMDR

-729 TFKQRFAAFPVTIE
+729 TFKQRFGPFPVTIE

-748 RNAKQQKD
+748 RNPKQQKE
-756 ILQKTETGK
+756 ILHRSEAGK
-765 IDVLIGTHRILSKD
+765 IDILIGTHRLLSKD
-779 LKFSDL
+779 LKFADL

-839 TPPKDRMAIQTVVAN
+839 TPPKDRMAIQTVVAS
-854 WDEKLIQS
+854 WDDKLIQG
-862 ALEQELER
+862 AIEQELER
-870 GGQVYFVHNRVDS
+870 GGQVYFVHNRVES
-883 IWEIAAKLQTLVPK
+883 IWEIAAKLRELVPT
-897 ARITVGHGQM
+897 ARVIVGHGQM
-907 SEGELEKVMLK
+907 GEAELEKVMLQ
-918 FMHHEA
+918 FMHHQA

-974 YLLLPPEIELTPIAR
+974 YLLIPREIELTPIAR

-1030 AIGFELYTQMLERA
+1030 AIGFELYTQMLDRA
-1044 VREMKGEAAP
+1044 IREMKGEAAP
-1054 DEAETQLNLGLNIRV
+1054 EEAEIQLNLGLNIRI
-1069 PGDYI
+1069 PAEYI
-1074 PEENQRLQMYKR
+1074 PEENQRLRMYKR
-1086 VARVETESQLS
+1086 VAGVEAESQLS
-1097 DVAAELE
+1097 DVAAEVE
-1104 DRYGPPPP
+1104 DRYGGPPQ

-1126 CMRVGV
+1126 CLRVGV
-1132 NSIERKRDFV
+1132 NAVERKRDSV
-1142 SFKFRQTAIVDPEQL
+1142 TFKFRQNAAVDPEQL
-1157 ARFVSAQ
+1157 ARFVSAR

-1177 VLKPAAAQEVL
+1177 VLTGEAADEVL
-1188 RALRAI
+1188 RALRTV
-1194 LEQLATVE
+1194 LEQLAAKE
-1202 TTSEVRSPATESIS
+1202 ASSGVR

>member
-1 MLLPFVRELFADVEK
+1 MLLPFVRELFADVET

-21 RVASHLKEG
+21 RAASRLKEG
-30 TGRIGVSGLTPT
+30 TGRIRVSGLAST
-42 AKALLLVLF
+42 AKALLLVLL

-58 LIFVTNDN
+58 IIFVVNDN
-66 RAVEDFVPVL
+66 RTVDDIVPVL
-76 RGFAELTSACD
+76 RGFCELTAACD
-87 PESVVALPAR
+87 SDSIISLPAR
-97 DVLPYQNLSPHP
+97 DVLPFQNLSPHP

-115 ATALWKIATGTASIV
+115 ATALWKIATGAASIV
-130 VTAVAAAAIRLR
+130 VSPLAATAIRLR
-142 AADYYTDLARRLRRG
+142 SADYYTDLARTIRRG
-157 ESFDIDTLLA
+157 ESFDLEALLA

-174 VSTDVVEMPG
+174 TSADVVEMPG
-184 QYTSRGGILDVYS
+184 QYAVRGGILDVYS
-197 PEADRPLRVEFFGDE
+197 PEADRPLRIEFFGDE
-212 VDSIR
+212 AESIR
-217 KFDPASQRSST
+217 KFDPGSQRSSN

-239 ETPVHEELLG
+239 ETPVREDLLG
-249 AIHTRLSGKRIVAS
+249 AIHTRLSGKRVT
-263 GAPGS
+263 GN
-268 EETVEAAVRSGGVTV
+268 EEIVEAAVRAGGVNV

-288 FYAPVAGAQ
+288 FYSPVAGAN
-297 SNLFDLLPRAA
+297 STIFDFLPRAA
-308 VLLDEPDQLRQELD
+308 VLLDEPDQLHQEFD

-334 SGVGNLVRPEELYL
+334 SGVGNLVRPEDLYL
-348 PPDDWWDQ
+348 VPDAWWQ
-356 IARLRGADL
+356 KTAALPGANV
-365 EHLGITRLQNQDQ
+365 EHLDITRGIEQDQ
-378 DQDEDQDQN
+378 D
-387 QNQNQNKDEPER
+387 
-399 EDRAITFLAQPAPR
+399 AISFLTQPSPR
-413 FHGAVPAMLEAVQ
+413 FHGAVPVMLDEVQ
-426 KLTAEGRQVLLA
+426 KLTGEGKRVLFV
-438 VPNTGEIERLA
+438 VPNVGEVERLA
-449 DMFTEYNVSFRLG
+449 DIFTEYNVSFRLG

-481 VFTTTL
+481 VHATTL
-487 AKAYIPDG
+487 AIAYVPDG
-495 VLFPEAHLA
+495 VLLPEANLA
-504 IFGGRDL
+504 IFGSRDL
-511 FDESDA
+511 FDESEA
-517 VASRPQRQKSKV
+517 VGSRPQRLKSKV

-555 QGLKEINHGDGPAE
+555 EGLKEINHGDGPAE

-593 YRSSEGAK
+593 YRSSEGVK

-606 LGTAAWT
+606 LGTQAWS

-632 LYAERK
+632 LYAARK
-638 TAEGHAFPP
+638 MAAGHAFPP
-647 GTEWFREFEDAF
+647 GNEWFREFEDAF
-659 EFSETE
+659 EFTETE
-665 DQAQAIKDVVRDME
+665 DQAQAIKDVLRDME
-679 TAQPMDR
+679 TPQPMDR

-729 TFKQRFAAFPVTIE
+729 TFKQRFAPFPVSIE

-748 RNAKQQKD
+748 RNPKQQKE
-756 ILQKTETGK
+756 ILQKTEAGK

-779 LKFSDL
+779 IKFSDL

-839 TPPKDRMAIQTVVAN
+839 TPPKDRMAIQTVVAS

-862 ALEQELER
+862 AIEQELER
-870 GGQVYFVHNRVDS
+870 GGQVYFVHNRVDT
-883 IWEIAAKLQTLVPK
+883 IWEIAAKIQALVPK
-897 ARITVGHGQM
+897 AHIIVGHGQM

-924 DILVATTI
+924 DILVSTTI

-974 YLLLPPEIELTPIAR
+974 YLMLPAEVELTPVAR

-1018 NLLGGEQSGHIE
+1018 NMLGGEQSGHIE
-1030 AIGFELYTQMLERA
+1030 AVGFELYTQMLERA

-1054 DEAETQLNLGLNIRV
+1054 EEAETQLNLGLNIRI
-1069 PGDYI
+1069 PADYV

-1086 VARVETESQLS
+1086 VARVETESQLA
-1097 DVAAELE
+1097 DVAAEMQ

-1112 AVRNLLDYA
+1112 AVRNLFDYA

-1126 CMRVGV
+1126 SIKVRV
-1132 NSIERKRDFV
+1132 NAIERKRENV
-1142 SFKFRQTAIVDPEQL
+1142 TLKFAQNAAVDPEQL
-1157 ARFVSAQ
+1157 ARFVSSQ
-1164 RGAQFTPDGMLKF
+1164 RGAQFTPDGMLRF
-1177 VLKPAAAQEVL
+1177 VLKATSAEEVL
-1188 RALRAI
+1188 RALRGI
-1194 LEQLATVE
+1194 LEQLTAGETV
-1202 TTSEVRSPATESIS
+1202 SSNSAVRN

>member
-1 MLLPFVRELFADVEK
+1 MLLPFVRELFVDVEK
-16 LPAFT
+16 LPAFA

-30 TGRIGVSGLTPT
+30 TGRIRVSGLTPT

-51 QRAAGRP
+51 QRAAAHP
-58 LIFVTNDN
+58 LIFVVSDN
-66 RAVEDFVPVL
+66 RAVEDFLPVL
-76 RGFAELTSACD
+76 RGFCELTSACD
-87 PESVVALPAR
+87 PDSIISLPAR
-97 DVLPYQNLSPHP
+97 DVLPFQNLSPHP

-115 ATALWKIATGTASIV
+115 ATALWKIATGSASIV
-130 VTAVAAAAIRLR
+130 VSPIAATAIRLR
-142 AADYYTDLARRLRRG
+142 SADYYSDLARTIRRG
-157 ESFDIDTLLA
+157 ESFDLDSILA

-174 VSTDVVEMPG
+174 TSTDVVEMPG
-184 QYTSRGGILDVYS
+184 QYAVRGGILDVYS
-197 PEADRPLRVEFFGDE
+197 PEADRPLRIEFFGDE
-212 VDSIR
+212 ADSIR

-239 ETPVHEELLG
+239 ETPVSDHLLG
-249 AIHTRLSGKRIVAS
+249 AIHTRLSGKRIE
-263 GAPGS
+263 GS
-268 EETVEAAVRSGGVTV
+268 EEIVEAAVRAGGLNV

-288 FYAPVAGAQ
+288 FYTPVAGAD
-297 SNLFDLLPRAA
+297 NTIFDFIPRAS
-308 VLLDEPDQLRQELD
+308 VILDETDQLKQEFD
-322 RFWTRVGEAHER
+322 RFWSRVADAHER
-334 SGVGNLVRPEELYL
+334 SGVGNLVRPEDLYL
-348 PPDDWWDQ
+348 PPDDWWQ
-356 IARLRGADL
+356 KTSSVPGADI
-365 EHLGITRLQNQDQ
+365 EHLGITRNLD
-378 DQDEDQDQN
+378 DPTE
-387 QNQNQNKDEPER
+387 
-399 EDRAITFLAQPAPR
+399 ISFLTQPSPR
-413 FHGAVPAMLEAVQ
+413 FHGAVPAMLAEVQ
-426 KLTAEGRQVLLA
+426 KLNSDGKRVLFA
-438 VPNTGEIERLA
+438 VPNIGEVERLA
-449 DMFTEYNVSFRLG
+449 DVFTEYNVSFKLG
-462 SRTRSGESYAD
+462 SRTRGGESYAD

-481 VFTTTL
+481 ILTTTL
-487 AKAYIPDG
+487 ATAYVPDG
-495 VLFPEAHLA
+495 VLLPEANLA
-504 IFGGRDL
+504 IFGSRDL

-517 VASRPQRQKSKV
+517 VTSRPQRSKSKV

-569 FMLLEFAEA
+569 FMLLEFAEG

-601 PALSH
+601 PVLSH
-606 LGTAAWT
+606 LGTQSWS
-613 KTKARVRKAMKD
+613 KTKARVKKAMKD

-638 TAEGHAFPP
+638 TAVGHAFPP
-647 GTEWFREFEDAF
+647 GNEWFREFEDAF
-659 EFSETE
+659 EFNETE
-665 DQAQAIKDVVRDME
+665 DQAQAIKDVIKDME
-679 TAQPMDR
+679 SSQPMDR

-696 TEVAMRAAFKAV
+696 TEVSMRAAFKAIG
-708 SDNKQVAVLAP
+708 DNKQVAVLAP
-719 TTVLAFQHYE
+719 TTVLAFQHFE
-729 TFKQRFAAFPVTIE
+729 TFKQRFAPFPVTIE

-748 RNAKQQKD
+748 RTPKQQKE
-756 ILQKTETGK
+756 ILQKTEAGK

-779 LKFSDL
+779 IKFSDL

-839 TPPKDRMAIQTVVAN
+839 TPPKDRMAIQTVVAS

-862 ALEQELER
+862 AIEQELER
-870 GGQVYFVHNRVDS
+870 GGQIYFVHNRVDT
-883 IWEIAAKLQTLVPK
+883 IWEIAAKIQALVPP
-897 ARITVGHGQM
+897 ARIIVGHGQM

-924 DILVATTI
+924 DILVSTTI

-959 QLRGRVGRSNRRAYA
+959 QLRGRVGRSSRRAYA
-974 YLLLPPEIELTPIAR
+974 YLMLPPEIELTPIAR

-1018 NLLGGEQSGHIE
+1018 NMLGGEQSGHIE

-1044 VREMKGEAAP
+1044 VREMKGETAP
-1054 DEAETQLNLGLNIRV
+1054 DEAETQLNLGLNIRIPAEYV
-1069 PGDYI
+1069 

-1086 VARVETESQLS
+1086 VARVETESQLT
-1097 DVAAELE
+1097 DVAAELQ

-1126 CMRVGV
+1126 CMKVGV
-1132 NSIERKRDFV
+1132 NAIERKRDFITL
-1142 SFKFRQTAIVDPEQL
+1142 KFQQTAAVDPEQL

-1177 VLKPAAAQEVL
+1177 VLKATAAEEVL
-1188 RALRAI
+1188 RALRTV
-1194 LEQLATVE
+1194 LEQLASAE
-1202 TTSEVRSPATESIS
+1202 TASEVRSASGPT

>member
-16 LPAFT
+16 LPAFS

-30 TGRIGVSGLTPT
+30 TGRVGVSGLTPT

-51 QRAAGRP
+51 QRAAARP
-58 LIFVTNDN
+58 VLVVVSDN
-66 RAVEDFVPVL
+66 RAADDLVPVL
-76 RGFAELTSACD
+76 QAFCELTAACD
-87 PESVVALPAR
+87 PESIVSLPAR
-97 DVLPYQNLSPHP
+97 DVLPFQNLSPHP

-115 ATALWKIATGTASIV
+115 ATALWKIATGAASIV
-130 VTAVAAAAIRLR
+130 VAPVAATTIRLR
-142 AADYYTDLARRLRRG
+142 SADYYAGLARTVRRG
-157 ESFDIDTLLA
+157 ESIDTESLLA

-174 VSTDVVEMPG
+174 SSADVVEMPG
-184 QYTSRGGILDVYS
+184 QYALRGGILDVYS
-197 PEADRPLRVEFFGDE
+197 PEAERPVRVEFFGDE

-217 KFDPASQRSST
+217 KFDPATQRSSS

-233 LLLPLT
+233 LLAPLT
-239 ETPVHEELLG
+239 ETPVSEQLLG
-249 AIHTRLSGKRIVAS
+249 AIHTRLSGKRLA
-263 GAPGS
+263 GN
-268 EETVEAAVRSGGVTV
+268 EEIVEAAIRAGGVTV

-288 FYAPVAGAQ
+288 FYAPVAGAD
-297 SNLFDLLPRAA
+297 STVFDLLPGAA
-308 VLLDEPDQLRQELD
+308 VLIDEPEPLRQELN
-322 RFWTRVGEAHER
+322 RVWNRIEEAHER
-334 SGVGNLVRPEELYL
+334 SGVGNLVRPQDLYL
-348 PPDDWWDQ
+348 TPGDLWQKVASLP
-356 IARLRGADL
+356 GADV
-365 EHLGITRLQNQDQ
+365 EHLRI
-378 DQDEDQDQN
+378 
-387 QNQNQNKDEPER
+387 ER
-399 EDRAITFLAQPAPR
+399 SDSDNDGSSATVAFLSQPTPR
-413 FHGAVPAMLEAVQ
+413 FHGSVPAMLEEAK
-426 KLTAEGRQVLLA
+426 KLTGSGNQVLFA
-438 VPNTGEIERLA
+438 VPNIGEIERLA
-449 DMFTEYNVSFRLG
+449 DMFTEYSVSFRLG
-462 SRTRSGESYAD
+462 SRTRGGESYAD

-481 VFTTTL
+481 VLTTTL
-487 AKAYIPDG
+487 AKAYVPDG
-495 VLFPEAHLA
+495 VQFPEANLA
-504 IFGGRDL
+504 IFGARDL
-511 FDESDA
+511 FDESET
-517 VASRPQRQKSKV
+517 VAARPQKHKSKV

-555 QGLKEINHGDGPAE
+555 QGLKEINQGDGNAE
-569 FMLLEFAEA
+569 FMLLEYAEA

-606 LGTAAWT
+606 LGTASWS

-638 TAEGHAFPP
+638 MAQGYAFPA
-647 GTEWFREFEDAF
+647 GNEWLREFEDAF
-659 EFSETE
+659 EFSETQ
-665 DQAQAIKDVVRDME
+665 DQAQAITDVMRDME
-679 TAQPMDR
+679 SSLPMDR

-696 TEVAMRAAFKAV
+696 TEVAMRADFKAV
-708 SDNKQVAVLAP
+708 SDNKQVALLAP

-729 TFKQRFAAFPVTIE
+729 TFKQRFAPFPVTVE

-748 RNAKQQKD
+748 RTPKQQKE
-756 ILQKTETGK
+756 ILQKVEAGK
-765 IDVLIGTHRILSKD
+765 VDILIGTHRLLSKD
-779 LKFSDL
+779 IKFSDL

-839 TPPKDRMAIQTVVAN
+839 TPPKDRMAIQTVVAS

-870 GGQVYFVHNRVDS
+870 GGQVYFVHNRVES
-883 IWEIAAKLQTLVPK
+883 IWEIAAKLQALVPK
-897 ARITVGHGQM
+897 ARVTVGHGQM

-1044 VREMKGEAAP
+1044 VREMKGEVAP
-1054 DEAETQLNLGLNIRV
+1054 DEAETQLNLGLNIRI
-1069 PGDYI
+1069 PADYI
-1074 PEENQRLQMYKR
+1074 PEENQRLRMYKR
-1086 VARVETESQLS
+1086 VAGVETDSQLT

-1121 SLKLL
+1121 TLKLL

-1132 NSIERKRDFV
+1132 NSIERKRDSV
-1142 SFKFRQTAIVDPEQL
+1142 SFKFQQNAGVDPERL
-1157 ARFVSAQ
+1157 AQFVASQ
-1164 RGAQFTPDGMLKF
+1164 RGTQFTPDGTLKF
-1177 VLKPAAAQEVL
+1177 VLKASAAGEVL
-1188 RALRAI
+1188 QRLREI
-1194 LEQLATVE
+1194 LEQLGSVE
-1202 TTSEVRSPATESIS
+1202 TASEVGSASDPKA

>member
-1 MLLPFVRELFADVEK
+1 MLLPFVRELFTDVEK
-16 LPAFT
+16 LPAFV

-30 TGRIGVSGLTPT
+30 TGRIRVSGLTPT

-51 QRAAGRP
+51 QRTAARP
-58 LIFVTNDN
+58 IIFVVNDN

-76 RGFAELTSACD
+76 RGFCELTAACD
-87 PESVVALPAR
+87 PESVISLPAR

-109 ELQEER
+109 ELQEQR
-115 ATALWKIATGTASIV
+115 ATALWKIATGSASIV
-130 VTAVAAAAIRLR
+130 VSPVAATAIRLR
-142 AADYYTDLARRLRRG
+142 SADYYADLARTVRRG
-157 ESFDIDTLLA
+157 ESFDLESLLA

-174 VSTDVVEMPG
+174 TSTDVVEMPG
-184 QYTSRGGILDVYS
+184 QYASRGGILDVYS
-197 PEADRPLRVEFFGDE
+197 PEADRPLRIEFFGDE
-212 VDSIR
+212 ADSIR

-239 ETPVHEELLG
+239 ETPVSEHLLA
-249 AIHTRLSGKRIVAS
+249 AIHTRLSGKRIT
-263 GAPGS
+263 GN
-268 EETVEAAVRSGGVTV
+268 EEIVEAAVRAGGVNV

-288 FYAPVAGAQ
+288 FYSPVAGAD
-297 SNLFDLLPRAA
+297 STIFDLIPRAA
-308 VLLDEPDQLRQELD
+308 VLLDETEQLQPEFD
-322 RFWTRVGEAHER
+322 RFWTRVAEAHER
-334 SGVGNLVRPEELYL
+334 SGVGNLVRPEDLYL
-348 PPDDWWDQ
+348 PPDDWWKKT
-356 IARLRGADL
+356 AALPGANI
-365 EHLGITRLQNQDQ
+365 EHLGITRGLEE
-378 DQDEDQDQN
+378 DEAS
-387 QNQNQNKDEPER
+387 
-399 EDRAITFLAQPAPR
+399 AIAFLTQPSPR
-413 FHGAVPAMLEAVQ
+413 FHGAVPAMLAEVQ
-426 KLTAEGRQVLLA
+426 KLNTDGKRVLFA
-438 VPNTGEIERLA
+438 VPNTGEVERLA
-449 DMFTEYNVSFRLG
+449 DVFTEYNVSFRLG
-462 SRTRSGESYAD
+462 SRTRGGESYAD

-481 VFTTTL
+481 VLTTTL
-487 AKAYIPDG
+487 ATAYIPDG
-495 VLFPEAHLA
+495 VLLPEANLA
-504 IFGGRDL
+504 VFGARDL

-517 VASRPQRQKSKV
+517 VASRPQRSKSKV

-569 FMLLEFAEA
+569 FMLLEFADA

-593 YRSSEGAK
+593 YRSSEGVK

-606 LGTAAWT
+606 LGTAAWG

-638 TAEGHAFPP
+638 TAVGHAFPP
-647 GTEWFREFEDAF
+647 GNEWFREFEEAF
-659 EFSETE
+659 EFNETE
-665 DQAQAIKDVVRDME
+665 DQGQAIKDVIRDME
-679 TAQPMDR
+679 SSQPMDR

-696 TEVAMRAAFKAV
+696 TEVAMRAAFKAIN
-708 SDNKQVAVLAP
+708 DNKQVAVLAP
-719 TTVLAFQHYE
+719 TTVLAFQHFE
-729 TFKQRFAAFPVTIE
+729 TFKQRFAPFPVTIE

-748 RNAKQQKD
+748 RSPKQQKE
-756 ILQKTETGK
+756 ILQKTEAGK

-779 LKFSDL
+779 IKFSDL

-839 TPPKDRMAIQTVVAN
+839 TPPKDRMAIQTVVAA

-862 ALEQELER
+862 AIEQELER
-870 GGQVYFVHNRVDS
+870 GGQVYFVHNRVDT
-883 IWEIAAKLQTLVPK
+883 IWEIAAKLQTLVPS
-897 ARITVGHGQM
+897 ARIIVGHGQM

-924 DILVATTI
+924 DILVSTTI

-974 YLLLPPEIELTPIAR
+974 YLMLPPEIELTPIAR

-1018 NLLGGEQSGHIE
+1018 NMLGGEQSGHIE

-1054 DEAETQLNLGLNIRV
+1054 DEAETQLNLGLNIRIPAEYV
-1069 PGDYI
+1069 

-1086 VARVETESQLS
+1086 VARVETESQLT
-1097 DVAAELE
+1097 DVAAELQ

-1126 CMRVGV
+1126 CMKIGV
-1132 NSIERKRDFV
+1132 NAIERKRDFV
-1142 SFKFRQTAIVDPEQL
+1142 TLKFRQDATVDPEHL
-1157 ARFVSAQ
+1157 ARFVSTQ

-1177 VLKPAAAQEVL
+1177 VLKATAAQEVL
-1188 RALRAI
+1188 RALRTV
-1194 LEQLATVE
+1194 LEQLASAE
-1202 TTSEVRSPATESIS
+1202 STSEVRTASGPV

>member
-1 MLLPFVRELFADVEK
+1 MLLPFVRELFADVEI
-16 LPAFT
+16 LPGFLRA
-21 RVASHLKEG
+21 ASHLKEG
-30 TGRIGVSGLTPT
+30 TGRIRVSGLAPT
-42 AKALLLVLF
+42 AKALLTVLWR
-51 QRAAGRP
+51 RAAERP
-58 LIFVTNDN
+58 LIVVVNDN
-66 RAVEDFVPVL
+66 RVIEDFVPVL
-76 RGFAELTSACD
+76 RGFCELTNAGD
-87 PESVVALPAR
+87 PEGVVALPAR
-97 DVLPYQNLSPHP
+97 DVLPFQNLSPHP

-115 ATALWKIATGTASIV
+115 ATALWKIATGKASIV
-130 VTAVAAAAIRLR
+130 VTPVAATAILQR
-142 AADYYTDLARRLRRG
+142 AAEYYTDLARTLRRG
-157 ESFDIDTLLA
+157 ESFDVENLLG

-174 VSTDVVEMPG
+174 SVADVVEMPG
-184 QYTSRGGILDVYS
+184 QYALRGGILDVYS
-197 PEADRPLRVEFFGDE
+197 PEAERPVRIEFFGDE

-217 KFDPASQRSST
+217 RFDPTSQRSSN
-228 PVDEA
+228 PIDEA

-239 ETPVHEELLG
+239 ETPVSDQLLG
-249 AIHTRLSGKRIVAS
+249 AIHTRLSGKRIE
-263 GAPGS
+263 GN
-268 EETVEAAVRSGGVTV
+268 EEIVEAAIRSGGVTV

-288 FYAPVAGAQ
+288 FYAPVAGADRTV
-297 SNLFDLLPRAA
+297 FDLLPRST
-308 VLLDEPDQLRQELD
+308 VLLDEPDALRAEFD
-322 RFWTRVGEAHER
+322 RFWTRVNEMHER
-334 SGVGNLVRPEELYL
+334 SGVGNLVRPEDLYVS
-348 PPDDWWDQ
+348 PDAWWQ
-356 IARLRGADL
+356 KIAGLTGADI
-365 EHLGITRLQNQDQ
+365 EHLGITRV
-378 DQDEDQDQN
+378 EDADTAVN
-387 QNQNQNKDEPER
+387 
-399 EDRAITFLAQPAPR
+399 ILSQPTPR
-413 FHGAVPAMLEAVQ
+413 FHGAVPSMLEEVQ
-426 KLTAEGRQVLLA
+426 KLTTSGNQVLLS
-438 VPNTGEIERLA
+438 VPNTGEVERLA
-449 DMFTEYNVSFRLG
+449 DIFTEYNVSFRLG
-462 SRTRSGESYAD
+462 SRTRGGESYAD

-481 VFTTTL
+481 VNTTTL
-487 AKAYIPDG
+487 AKAYVPDG
-495 VLFPEAHLA
+495 VVFPDAHLA
-504 IFGGRDL
+504 IFGSRDL
-511 FDESDA
+511 FDESDT
-517 VASRPQRQKSKV
+517 VASRPQRSKSKI

-555 QGLKEINHGDGPAE
+555 QGLKEINQGDGNAE
-569 FMLLEFAEA
+569 FMLLEYAEG
-578 ARLYVPLTRLDLVQK
+578 ARLYVPLTRLDLIQK

-601 PALSH
+601 PTLSH
-606 LGTAAWT
+606 LGTQAWA

-632 LYAERK
+632 LYAARK
-638 TAEGHAFPP
+638 MAQGHAFPA
-647 GTEWFREFEDAF
+647 GTDFVREFEDAF
-659 EFSETE
+659 EFNETE
-665 DQAQAIKDVVRDME
+665 DQEQAIKDVMRDME
-679 TAQPMDR
+679 SSQPMDR

-729 TFKQRFAAFPVTIE
+729 TFKQRFGPFPVTIE

-748 RNAKQQKD
+748 RNPKQQKE
-756 ILQKTETGK
+756 ILEKTEAGK
-765 IDVLIGTHRILSKD
+765 IDILIGTHRILSKD
-779 LKFSDL
+779 LKFADL

-839 TPPKDRMAIQTVVAN
+839 TPPKDRMAIQTVVAS
-854 WDEKLIQS
+854 WDDKLIQS
-862 ALEQELER
+862 AIEQELER
-870 GGQVYFVHNRVDS
+870 GGQIYFVHNRVES
-883 IWEIAAKLQTLVPK
+883 IWEIAAKLQELVPK
-897 ARITVGHGQM
+897 ARIIVGHGQM

-932 IENGLDIPLCNTIL
+932 IENGLDIPLCNTI
-946 INRADRL
+946 IIIRADRF

-974 YLLLPPEIELTPIAR
+974 YLFVPADVELTPIAR

-1030 AIGFELYTQMLERA
+1030 AVGFELYTQMLERA

-1054 DEAETQLNLGLNIRV
+1054 DAAETQLNLGLNIRIPAEYV
-1069 PGDYI
+1069 

-1086 VARVETESQLS
+1086 VARVESESQLT
-1097 DVAAELE
+1097 DVASELE
-1104 DRYGPPPP
+1104 DRYGPPPQ

-1132 NSIERKRDFV
+1132 NAIERKRESV
-1142 SFKFRQTAIVDPEQL
+1142 TFKFRQNAAIDPERL
-1157 ARFVSAQ
+1157 ARFVSGQ
-1164 RGAQFTPDGMLKF
+1164 RGAQFTPDGMLRF
-1177 VLKPAAAQEVL
+1177 TLKATAADEVL
-1188 RALRAI
+1188 RQLATI
-1194 LEQLATVE
+1194 LEQLATE
-1202 TTSEVRSPATESIS
+1202 SSASEVGSNATGKTIG

>member
-16 LPAFT
+16 LSAFA
-21 RVASHLKEG
+21 RVASHLREG
-30 TGRIGVSGLTPT
+30 TGRTRVSGLTPT

-51 QRAAGRP
+51 QRRAERP
-58 LIFVTNDN
+58 LIVVVNDN
-66 RAVEDFVPVL
+66 RAVEEFVPVL
-76 RGFAELTSACD
+76 RGFCELTAASD
-87 PESVVALPAR
+87 PEAVVSLPAR
-97 DVLPYQNLSPHP
+97 DVLPFQNLSPHP

-115 ATALWKIATGTASIV
+115 ATALWKIATGAASIV
-130 VTAVAAAAIRLR
+130 VTPVGATAIRLR
-142 AADYYTDLARRLRRG
+142 AAEFYTDLARTIHRG
-157 ESFDIDTLLA
+157 ESLDTDALLA

-174 VSTDVVEMPG
+174 NPADVVEMPG
-184 QYTSRGGILDVYS
+184 QYALRGGILDVYS
-197 PEADRPLRVEFFGDE
+197 PEAERPVRIEFFGDE

-217 KFDPASQRSST
+217 RFDPASQRSSN

-239 ETPVHEELLG
+239 ETPVSDHLLA
-249 AIHTRLSGKRIVAS
+249 AIHTRLSGKRIVGS
-263 GAPGS
+263 GEPGS
-268 EETVEAAVRSGGVTV
+268 EEIVEAAIRAGGVTV

-288 FYAPVAGAQ
+288 FYAPVAGADRTI
-297 SNLFDLLPRAA
+297 FDLLPRAA
-308 VLLDEPDQLRQELD
+308 VLLDEPDQLRQEFD
-322 RFWTRVGEAHER
+322 RFWTRVEEMHER
-334 SGVGNLVRPEELYL
+334 SGVGNLVRPEDLYL
-348 PPDDWWDQ
+348 PSDHWWQ
-356 IARLRGADL
+356 KLATLPGADV
-365 EHLGITRLQNQDQ
+365 EHLGIARPDG
-378 DQDEDQDQN
+378 DS
-387 QNQNQNKDEPER
+387 PSV
-399 EDRAITFLAQPAPR
+399 TFLSQPASR
-413 FHGAVPAMLEAVQ
+413 FHGAVPAMLQQVQ
-426 KLTAEGRQVLLA
+426 KLRQENMQVLLA
-438 VPNTGEIERLA
+438 VPNNGEVERLA
-449 DMFTEYNVSFRLG
+449 DIFTEYNVSFRLG
-462 SRTRSGESYAD
+462 TRTRGGESYAD
-473 ETSYFAGE
+473 ETSYFAGD
-481 VFTTTL
+481 VLTTTL

-495 VLFPEAHLA
+495 VVLPEANLA
-504 IFGGRDL
+504 IFGARDL
-511 FDESDA
+511 FDESDT
-517 VASRPQRQKSKV
+517 VATRPQRQKSKV

-555 QGLKEINHGDGPAE
+555 QGLKEINQGDGNAE
-569 FMLLEFAEA
+569 FMLLEYADA
-578 ARLYVPLTRLDLVQK
+578 ARLYVPLTRLDLIQK

-601 PALSH
+601 PALSS
-606 LGTAAWT
+606 LGTVAWS

-638 TAEGHAFPP
+638 TAVGHAFPP
-647 GTEWFREFEDAF
+647 GNEWVREFEDAF
-659 EFSETE
+659 EFNETE
-665 DQAQAIKDVVRDME
+665 DQAQAIADVTRDME
-679 TAQPMDR
+679 STQPMDR

-708 SDNKQVAVLAP
+708 GDNRQVALLAP

-748 RNAKQQKD
+748 RNAKQQKE
-756 ILQKTETGK
+756 ILQKTEAGK
-765 IDVLIGTHRILSKD
+765 IDILIGTHRILSKD
-779 LKFSDL
+779 IKFSDL

-839 TPPKDRMAIQTVVAN
+839 TPPKDRMAIQTIVAN

-862 ALEQELER
+862 AIEQELER
-870 GGQVYFVHNRVDS
+870 GGQVYFVHNRVES
-883 IWEIAAKLQTLVPK
+883 IWEIAAKLQTMVPK
-897 ARITVGHGQM
+897 ARVAVGHGQM

-959 QLRGRVGRSNRRAYA
+959 QLRGRVGRSSRRAYA
-974 YLLLPPEIELTPIAR
+974 YLLLPSEIELTPIAR

-1054 DEAETQLNLGLNIRV
+1054 DEAETQLNLGLNIRI
-1069 PGDYI
+1069 PGAYV

-1086 VARVETESQLS
+1086 VARVETESQLG

-1112 AVRNLLDYA
+1112 PVRNLLDYA

-1132 NSIERKRDFV
+1132 NAIDRKRETV
-1142 SFKFRQTAIVDPEQL
+1142 TFKFRQNAAVDPEHL

-1177 VLKPAAAQEVL
+1177 ALKATAAEDVL
-1188 RALRAI
+1188 RALRTV
-1194 LEQLATVE
+1194 LEQLASAE
-1202 TTSEVRSPATESIS
+1202 APAAAPAVTAEPLKAKRE